1 MSTLKIKE
9 EFIMIIGHNLMASN
23 AIRNANANSTAA
35 SKSMAKLASGNA
47 ITTAADDAAGLS
59 ISEKMKGQI
68 RGLDKASSNAQD
80 GVSLVQTADGALSET
95 TSVLQR
101 MRELAVQS
109 ANDTNTS
116 ADRDA
121 IQTESDQLAKQIDNI
136 ANTTQFNTQNLLTG
150 NLGLKTND
158 STNVTKL
165 SMTADTK
172 VGTLNLTA
180 SATMATD
187 AKATLTLSAGKTT
200 AQNNGTLDIVANG
213 KTYNVGFT
221 NGQSVSDIAT
231 QITNTVTGY
240 TAAFDATTGALSLT
254 SNVANADQS
263 ISIQEETADSLDGAT
278 SFTAATTAT
287 GTNASGLAG
296 TGSDG
301 LAAAFT
307 YSGNEVTVTSGSQKG
322 LTFTLQADAGT
333 TSVASTVGK
342 SVTSGAGLQLQIGA
356 NQGQTM
362 TMNINAMDAS
372 SLGVSALDVSTQNGA
387 ENAISSIDKATAAV
401 SSQRATLG
409 AYQNRLE
416 STINNLSTT
425 SENLTSAESS
435 ITDVDMAKEMS
446 NYSKNNIL
454 SQAAQ
459 AMISQANQQPQQVL
473 QLLR

>member
-1 MSTLKIKE
+1 
-9 EFIMIIGHNLMASN
+9 MANN
-23 AIRNANANSTAA
+23 AIRNANSNSTAA
-35 SKSMAKLASGNA
+35 SKSMAKLASGNR

-121 IQTESDQLAKQIDNI
+121 IQTETDQLTKQIDNI

-165 SMTADTK
+165 NMTADTK
-172 VGTLNLTA
+172 VGTLTLTA

-187 AKATLTLSAGKTT
+187 ATSTLSLSVGKTT
-200 AQNNGTLDIVANG
+200 AQSSGTLDIVANG

-240 TAAFDATTGALSLT
+240 TAAFNATTGALSLT
-254 SNVANADQS
+254 SNTANADQS
-263 ISIQEETADSLDGAT
+263 ISIKEETANSLDGVST
-278 SFTAATTAT
+278 FTAGTTFT
-287 GTNASGLAG
+287 GTNASGLSG

-322 LTFTLQADAGT
+322 LTFTLEADAGST
-333 TSVASTVGK
+333 TTATTLNK
-342 SVTSGAGLQLQIGA
+342 TITSGAGLQLQIGA

-372 SLGVSALDVSTQNGA
+372 SLGVNALDVSTQNGA
-387 ENAISSIDKATAAV
+387 ENAISAIDKATAAV